1 MSKKLLTLGLAAG
14 LLSSGSLFAQ
24 LPVSTTPEN
33 KNVVLEEFTGI
44 YCGFC
49 PDGHLRANNFAAA
62 NPGDV
67 VLINIHAGP
76 FANPSG
82 NDPDF
87 TIAYGDSID
96 IISGIAG
103 YPAGNINR
111 RVFSNFSQNPG
122 GMAMSRGDWATA
134 GGTVMGE
141 SSYVNLALEG
151 DIDIT
156 SNVLTVDV
164 EMYFTANAPSDV
176 NLNVALLQNNISG
189 PQSGSSANPNQVNA
203 DGTYNHMHMLREL
216 LTGQWGEVIT
226 TTTSGTTVT
235 RQYTY
240 NIPADINGIP
250 VSIGDL
256 EIVAFVAEGQTDIIT
271 GAAGPMTFTAPAGA
285 VVADLSASA
294 SNSSSADYCDP
305 NYTPEVS
312 ITNNGNQ
319 AASNFDVSYSI
330 NGGTPVSQNV
340 TASLAGGAS
349 TTISFPATTLSAGV
363 NTIVY
368 EVSTANNNSLF
379 DLSAANNVSS
389 TDPVIVVANAAFGTY
404 WYEDFESYA
413 LLDEDFQNSHTI
425 NPDGNRFGVMNATI
439 DPSVTGNLGGYGN
452 SANSLYFDFYN
463 TASGGSMSVM
473 WEKLD
478 LSSTSG
484 NSIVFDLAYAQY
496 TSEND
501 RLEIEVS
508 TDCGATWS
516 SVYNK
521 AGNTLRTVPAS
532 TSFYLP
538 GSGDWRTETVDI
550 SSYDGSAELMVR
562 FTGTSNYGNN
572 CYIDNIQFRNS
583 SYVGLEDLAVT
594 NSYNFY
600 PNPADKA
607 LNLEFDLGSDSE
619 VAVKVLDLTGREVL
633 SLDAEKLSNGFHK
646 KSLSVEGLSQGSYFI
661 ELNIDGEVS
670 VEKLMVK

>member
-1 MSKKLLTLGLAAG
+1 MSKKLLTLGLALG
-14 LLSSGSLFAQ
+14 LLSSGELFAQ
-24 LPVSTTPEN
+24 LPVSTSPEN

-44 YCGFC
+44 YCGYC
-49 PDGHLRANNFAAA
+49 PDGHLRATNFAAA

-67 VLINIHAGP
+67 VLINVHAGP

-87 TIAYGDSID
+87 TISYGDSID
-96 IISGIAG
+96 LISDVAG

-122 GMAMSRGDWATA
+122 GIAMSRGDWASA

-141 SSYVNLALEG
+141 ASYVNVAIEG

-156 SNVLTVDV
+156 TNVLTVDV

-189 PQSGSSANPNQVNA
+189 PQSGSSGNPSQVNP

-240 NIPADINGIP
+240 NIPANINNIP

-256 EIVAFVAEGQTDIIT
+256 EVVAFVAEGQTDIIT
-271 GAAGPMTFTAPAGA
+271 GTAGPMNFTAPAGS
-285 VVADLSASA
+285 VVADLSANAA
-294 SNSSSADYCDP
+294 STGSSDYCDA

-312 ITNNGNQ
+312 ITNNSNQ
-319 AASNFDVSYSI
+319 AASNFDVSYSV
-330 NGGTPVSQNV
+330 NGGTPVNQNV
-340 TASLAGGAS
+340 SASLAAGAS
-349 TTISFPATTLSAGV
+349 TTVTFSATTLSAGV
-363 NTIVY
+363 NTISY
-368 EVSTANNNSLF
+368 EVSTANNSTLF

-389 TDPVIVVANAAFGTY
+389 PDPIIVVASTPFGTY

-413 LLDEDFQNSHTI
+413 LLDDNFQNSHSI
-425 NPDGNRFGVMNATI
+425 NPDGNNFGVMNETI
-439 DPSVTGNLGGYGN
+439 DPSISGNLGGYGN

-463 TASGGSMSVM
+463 TSSGGSMSLM

-478 LSSTSG
+478 LSATSG
-484 NSIVFDLAYAQY
+484 NSIAFDLAYAQY

-501 RLEIEVS
+501 RLQIEVS
-508 TDCGATWS
+508 TDCGATWN

-521 AGNTLRTVPAS
+521 AGSQLSTRGAT
-532 TSFYLP
+532 TSFYVP
-538 GSGDWRTETVDI
+538 TSNDWRTETVDI

-572 CYIDNIQFRNS
+572 LYVDNVQFRNNT
-583 SYVGLEDLAVT
+583 YVGLEENKLA
-594 NSYNFY
+594 NDFRFY
-600 PNPADKA
+600 PNPADKN
-607 LNLEFDLGSDSE
+607 LNIEFELAAEAE
-619 VAVKVLDLTGREVL
+619 VSIKVLDITGREVL
-633 SLDAEKLSNGFHK
+633 SLATETLSNGNHTQ
-646 KSLSVEGLSQGSYFI
+646 SISVESLPAGSYFV
-661 ELNIDGEVS
+661 ELSIDGNVS